1 MTQLTR
7 AQESQPSTTHTPN
20 RRPRRPSGPTG
31 APSRG
36 PWRGRLADP
45 LFNVIAIGLLGLA
58 IVAILYPLYFI
69 VIASVSEPAE
79 ILNGNVWLVP
89 QGFTVEGYG
98 RIFSDPDILRGFANS
113 VLYTLVGTAIS
124 VASILCAAYALSRK
138 DLYGRTFFM
147 LLFILTMFIDGGLI
161 ARYLVVRD
169 MGMLNTMWAVVLPGA
184 IGVWNLIIARAFF
197 ENNVP
202 GELRDAA
209 QLDGAN
215 DFRFFLRI
223 VLPLSKPLIFLM
235 IMIHLV
241 ANWNAFF
248 DALIF
253 LDDESKYPLQLVLR
267 NVLIQSEVTAAGGSG
282 ALDSYAAAQRIGELI
297 KYGMIVV
304 SSIPLLIILPFMQKH
319 FTKGALLGAVKN

>member
-1 MTQLTR
+1 M
-7 AQESQPSTTHTPN
+7 THTIPAHQTAASAVPSHDQKQPERAPHAV
-20 RRPRRPSGPTG
+20 RRR
-31 APSRG
+31 
-36 PWRGRLADP
+36 WRERAADP
-45 LFNVIAIGLLGLA
+45 AFNIIATGMLLLA
-58 IVAILYPLYFI
+58 IVVILYPLYFI
-69 VIASVSEPAE
+69 VIASVSEPSE
-79 ILNGNVWLVP
+79 ILNGNVWLWP
-89 QGFTVEGYG
+89 QGFTLEGYA
-98 RIFSDPDILRGFANS
+98 RIFSDSTIIRAFGNS
-113 VLYTLVGTAIS
+113 VLYTVLGTAIS
-124 VASILCAAYALSRK
+124 VIAILCAAYALSRK

-147 LLFILTMFIDGGLI
+147 LLFIITMFIDGGLI

-169 MGMLNTMWAVVLPGA
+169 LGMLDTIWAIVLPGA

-202 GELRDAA
+202 AELREAA

-215 DFRFFLRI
+215 DFRFFLQI

-253 LDDESKYPLQLVLR
+253 LNDESKYPLQLVLR
-267 NVLIQSEVTAAGGSG
+267 NVLIQSEVNAAGGTG
-282 ALDSYAAAQRIGELI
+282 ALDSYAAAQRMGELI

-304 SSIPLLIILPFMQKH
+304 STIPLLIVLPFMQKH
-319 FTKGALLGAVKN
+319 FTKGALLGAVKS

>member
-1 MTQLTR
+1 MTPT
-7 AQESQPSTTHTPN
+7 
-20 RRPRRPSGPTG
+20 SGPG
-31 APSRG
+31 RPAGPAAAPARG
-36 PWRGRLADP
+36 PWRQRMADP
-45 LFNVIAIGLLGLA
+45 LFNVVAIGLLLLA

-79 ILNGNVWLVP
+79 ILNGNVWIWP
-89 QGFTVEGYG
+89 QGFTVEGYT
-98 RIFSDPDILRGFANS
+98 RIFSDPAIVRGFANS
-113 VLYTLVGTAIS
+113 ILYTLVGTAVS
-124 VASILCAAYALSRK
+124 VVSILCAADALSRK
-138 DLYGRTFFM
+138 DMFGRTFFM
-147 LLFILTMFIDGGLI
+147 LLFIITMFIDGGLI

-169 MGMLNTMWAVVLPGA
+169 LGLLNSMWAVVLPGA

-202 GELRDAA
+202 SELRDAA
-209 QLDGAN
+209 QIDGAN

-253 LDDESKYPLQLVLR
+253 LNDESRYPLQLVLR

-319 FTKGALLGAVKN
+319 FTKGAMLGAVKS

>member
-1 MTQLTR
+1 MTQITHPHETR
-7 AQESQPSTTHTPN
+7 PLSAGPPNGRRQP
-20 RRPRRPSGPTG
+20 PSGTST
-31 APSRG
+31 ARRRQ
-36 PWRGRLADP
+36 WRERMADP
-45 LFNVIAIGLLGLA
+45 LFNCFAIGLLVLA
-58 IVAILYPLYFI
+58 VVAILYPLYFI
-69 VIASVSEPAE
+69 VIASVSEPAQ
-79 ILNGNVWLVP
+79 ILNGNVWLLP
-89 QGFTVEGYG
+89 KGFTLEGYG
-98 RIFSDPDILRGFANS
+98 RILSDPDILRGFGNS

-124 VASILCAAYALSRK
+124 VVAILCAAYALSRK

-147 LLFILTMFIDGGLI
+147 LLFVITMFIDGGLI

-169 MGMLNTMWAVVLPGA
+169 LGMLNSMWAVVLPGA

-253 LDDESKYPLQLVLR
+253 LDDESRYPLQLVLR

-297 KYGMIVV
+297 KYGMIVI
-304 SSIPLLIILPFMQKH
+304 STIPLLIVLPFMQKH
-319 FTKGALLGAVKN
+319 FTKGALLGAVKS

>member
-1 MTQLTR
+1 MTQLT
-7 AQESQPSTTHTPN
+7 QSQGALPSTAPHGAA
-20 RRPRRPSGPTG
+20 RRGGPHSGTVHR
-31 APSRG
+31 APLRE
-36 PWRGRLADP
+36 RMADP
-45 LFNVIAIGLLGLA
+45 LFNVVAVGLLLFA
-58 IVAILYPLYFI
+58 IAAILYPLYFI
-69 VIASVSEPAE
+69 VIASVSEPVE
-79 ILNGNVWLVP
+79 ILNGNVWLWP
-89 QGFTVEGYG
+89 QGFTLEGYG
-98 RIFSDPDILRGFANS
+98 RILSDPDILRGFANS
-113 VLYTLVGTAIS
+113 VLYTLVGTAVS
-124 VASILCAAYALSRK
+124 VVAILCGAYALSRK
-138 DLYGRTFFM
+138 DMYGRTFFM
-147 LLFILTMFIDGGLI
+147 LVFIITMFIDGGLI

-169 MGMLNTMWAVVLPGA
+169 LGMLDTMWAVVLPGA

-215 DFRFFLRI
+215 DFRFFLGI

-282 ALDSYAAAQRIGELI
+282 AMDSYAAAQRIGELI
-297 KYGMIVV
+297 KYGMIVI
-304 SSIPLLIILPFMQKH
+304 SSIPLLIVMPFMQKY
-319 FTKGALLGAVKN
+319 FTKGALLGAVKS

>member
-1 MTQLTR
+1 MTDTLSAPAAPTR
-7 AQESQPSTTHTPN
+7 SPRSGHPIGDPG
-20 RRPRRPSGPTG
+20 RRIPRGS
-31 APSRG
+31 
-36 PWRGRLADP
+36 WRERAADP
-45 LFNVIAIGLLGLA
+45 AFNIIAVGMLVVA

-69 VIASVSEPAE
+69 VIASVSEPSE
-79 ILNGNVWLVP
+79 ILNGNVWLWP
-89 QGFTVEGYG
+89 QGFTLEGYT
-98 RIFSDPDILRGFANS
+98 RIFSDSTILRGFANS
-113 VLYTLVGTAIS
+113 VLYTILGTAIS
-124 VASILCAAYALSRK
+124 VVTILCAAYALSRK

-147 LLFILTMFIDGGLI
+147 LLFIITMFIDGGLI

-169 MGMLNTMWAVVLPGA
+169 LGMLDTIWAIVLPGA
-184 IGVWNLIIARAFF
+184 VGVWNLIIARAFF

-202 GELRDAA
+202 GELREAA

-215 DFRFFLRI
+215 DFRFFFQI

-267 NVLIQSEVTAAGGSG
+267 NVLIQSEVSSAGGTG
-282 ALDSYAAAQRIGELI
+282 ALDSYAAAQRLGELI

-304 SSIPLLIILPFMQKH
+304 STIPLLIVLPFMQKH
-319 FTKGALLGAVKN
+319 FTKGALLGAVKS